1 MKKKNGNRKM
11 VMLMSND
18 IKVFGCCPECG
29 ETVTDEMY
37 GVYVDNE
44 GRYYCCLDCALSYN
58 GITELEF

>member
-1 MKKKNGNRKM
+1 M
-11 VMLMSND
+11 VILMSND
-18 IKVFGCCPECG
+18 IKVFGYCPECG
-29 ETVTDEMY
+29 ETVTDEMP

>member
-1 MKKKNGNRKM
+1 MFN
-11 VMLMSND
+11 LLYFSFQTLYND

-29 ETVTDEMY
+29 ETVTDEMS